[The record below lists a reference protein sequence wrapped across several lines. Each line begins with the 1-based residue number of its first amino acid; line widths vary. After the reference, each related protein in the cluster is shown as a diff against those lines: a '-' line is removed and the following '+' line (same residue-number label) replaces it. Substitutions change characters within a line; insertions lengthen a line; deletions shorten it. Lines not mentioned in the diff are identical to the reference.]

1 MNATQE
7 VLAAMSGYILNR
19 RLSGA
24 TFSEI
29 ARECDLSRVEVA
41 AAYYIATH

>member
-7 VLAAMSGYILNR
+7 VLAAMSGYILSR

-29 ARECDLSRVEVA
+29 ARECDLRPSEVA
-41 AAYYIATH
+41 ASYYIATH